1 MDRMKGTGAGDK
13 LDALWAEYREAC
25 PDPEP
30 SANFVPHL
38 WQRIEARRNAASSL
52 VRLWA
57 EAWVMAALVLTLLIG
72 AFLIPRYQRQPLYQS
87 TYADVLAEADS
98 PDYTL
103 VLTGGDTR

>member
-1 MDRMKGTGAGDK
+1 MDRMGDK
-13 LDALWAEYREAC
+13 LDSLWAEYRQAC

-30 SANFVPHL
+30 SANFIPQV
-38 WQRIEARRNAASSL
+38 WERIEARRRATSSL
-52 VRLWA
+52 RHWA
-57 EAWVMAALVLTLLIG
+57 EAWVMAALTLTLLIA
-72 AFLIPRYQRQPLYQS
+72 AFLIPRYQRQPVYQS